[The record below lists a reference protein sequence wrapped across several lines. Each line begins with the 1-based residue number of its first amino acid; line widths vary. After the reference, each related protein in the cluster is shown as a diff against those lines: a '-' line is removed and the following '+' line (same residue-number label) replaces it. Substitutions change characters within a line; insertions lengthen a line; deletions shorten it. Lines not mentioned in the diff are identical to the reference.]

1 MATTRRRALLGAAG
15 MLPAAAASAQQP
27 QGSPR
32 TAPPRDPVIRIG
44 VLADFSGPYRDT
56 SGPTSVVCAQQAVED
71 SGVASRGVRVEVVQ
85 GDHQNRPDAA
95 LALARRWF
103 DQDGVDMVCEVN
115 NSAIALAVANLARE
129 KNKVQLASG
138 AASSALTGEQCS
150 SHTIQWTYD
159 TWMFANAVGSA
170 TVRAGGDSWYFIT
183 ADYGF
188 GHQMER
194 DTGRFVQAAGGKV
207 LGSARFPFPGT
218 TDFSAFLLQ
227 AQSSRAK
234 IVGLATAA
242 ADTVNCIKQAHEFG
256 LTRRG
261 QKLAGMVMFTTD
273 IHAIGLEAAQGLLL
287 SEVFYW
293 DLNDRTRAFLNR
305 VRAKTPQNWP
315 NQEHAGTYSACLHYL
330 KAVADLGAA
339 RAKAS
344 GIEVVQRM
352 KAMPTE
358 DDCFGAGRVREDGR
372 KIHPAYL
379 FEVKSPAESR
389 GPWDY
394 YKLAGTVPA
403 EQAFRPVE
411 EGGCPLLRR

>member
-1 MATTRRRALLGAAG
+1 MRHSRRLILGGAAA
-15 MLPAAAASAQQP
+15 LTL
-27 QGSPR
+27 SPR
-32 TAPPRDPVIRIG
+32 VFAQPRDQVIRIG

-71 SGVASRGVRVEVVQ
+71 SGVLARGMKVEVLQ
-85 GDHQNRPDAA
+85 ADHQNRPDAA
-95 LALARRWF
+95 LALCRRWF

-115 NSAIALAVANLARE
+115 NSAIALAVANLAKE
-129 KNKVQLASG
+129 KDKVQLASG
-138 AASSALTGEQCS
+138 AATSALTAEQCS
-150 SHTIQWTYD
+150 SNTIQWTYD
-159 TWMFANAVGSA
+159 TWLFANVVGTA

-188 GHQMER
+188 GHQLER
-194 DTGRFVQAAGGKV
+194 DTSRFIQAAGGRV
-207 LGSARFPFPGT
+207 LGAARFPFPGT

-227 AQSSRAK
+227 AQASRAK

-242 ADTVNCIKQAHEFG
+242 ADTVNCIKQAREFG

-287 SEVFYW
+287 QEVFYW
-293 DLNDRTRAFLNR
+293 DLNDRTRAFTDR
-305 VRAKTPQNWP
+305 VRPKTPQNWP
-315 NQEHAGTYSACLHYL
+315 NQEHAGTYSACFHYL
-330 KAVADLGAA
+330 KAVADLGVA

-344 GIEVVQRM
+344 GLEVVNRM
-352 KAMPTE
+352 KAMPT
-358 DDCFGAGRVREDGR
+358 DADCFGPGRVREDGR
-372 KIHPAYL
+372 KIHPSYL

-394 YKLAGTVPA
+394 YKLVGSVGA
-403 EQAFRPVE
+403 EEAFRPIA
-411 EGGCPLLRR
+411 EGNCPLVRR

>member
-1 MATTRRRALLGAAG
+1 MPTITRRGALLGAAG
-15 MLPAAAASAQQP
+15 ALPAAAAALAQP
-27 QGSPR
+27 
-32 TAPPRDPVIRIG
+32 APAIRIG

-71 SGVASRGVRVEVVQ
+71 SGAAARGIRVEVVQ

-95 LALARRWF
+95 LALVRRWF

-129 KNKVQLASG
+129 KDKVQLASG

-150 SHTIQWTYD
+150 THTIQWTYD

-170 TVRAGGDSWYFIT
+170 TVRNGGDTWYFIT

-194 DTGRFVQAAGGKV
+194 DTSRFVQAAGGRV

-234 IVGLATAA
+234 VVGLATAA
-242 ADTVNCIKQAHEFG
+242 ADTVNCIKQAREFG

-293 DLNDRTRAFLNR
+293 DLNDRTRAFTDR
-305 VRAKTPQNWP
+305 VRPKTPQNWP

-330 KAVADLGAA
+330 KAVADLGPA

-344 GIEVVQRM
+344 GGEVVRRM
-352 KAMPTE
+352 KAMPTD
-358 DDCFGAGRVREDGR
+358 DDCFGPGLVREDGR

-379 FEVKSPAESR
+379 FEVKAPAESR

-403 EQAFRPVE
+403 EQAFRPIE
-411 EGGCPLLRR
+411 EGNCPLVARR